1 MKVVYV
7 YIGKSKL
14 PAYVLNNL
22 TNTQSKFPEIDLVL
36 ISDNVKS
43 LKKVSERGINVW
55 QCKNQA
61 NINLDTMISM
71 DHPMDF
77 RSGFW
82 FSTLARFFAIE
93 EFMESNSVNEI
104 LQIEADVWLSKNFPF
119 DRFVG
124 LSKELAFPMESVGRG
139 AASVLYVGSTD
150 AIRRFNS
157 YCKSA
162 IKELPN
168 STDMTLLGKYL
179 ENNPERVI
187 ALPTAPDE
195 TIFKDF
201 TPQDLAIRSS
211 SSYKYFEGVFDP
223 LTYGMHL
230 FGIDAK
236 NNRGRLKLYSD
247 TPIHILDIRELDFE
261 TLEGEVIG
269 KNHLQR
275 FNIYNLHIHSK
286 NMRIFRNVTSQKEIS
301 KLISMRKQHE
311 ITRVSLGVLAYTI
324 LAKVKRWLQR
334 KK

>member
-22 TNTQSKFPEIDLVL
+22 TNTKSKFPEIDMVF
-36 ISDNVKS
+36 ISDNTKS
-43 LKKVSERGINVW
+43 LKKVSDLGISVW

-61 NINLDTMISM
+61 SVNSETLNSM

-82 FSTLARFFAIE
+82 FSTLARFFALE

-104 LQIEADVWLSKNFPF
+104 LQIEADVWLSKKFPF
-119 DRFVG
+119 ERFTG
-124 LSKELAFPMESVGRG
+124 LSKEIAYPMESVDRG
-139 AASVLYVGSTD
+139 AASVLYVGSID
-150 AIRRFNS
+150 AIKSFNS
-157 YCKSA
+157 YCKRALKDS
-162 IKELPN
+162 PN
-168 STDMTLLGKYL
+168 STDMTLLGEYL
-179 ENNPERVI
+179 AKHPDRVI
-187 ALPTAPDE
+187 ALPTAPDA
-195 TIFKDF
+195 TSFKDF

-211 SSYKYFEGVFDP
+211 SYYTYFEGVFDS

-236 NNRGRLKLYSD
+236 NNRGVLKLYSD
-247 TPIHILDIRELDFE
+247 TPIHILDIRKLEFE

-269 KNHLQR
+269 KNRTQR

-286 NMRIFRNVTSQKEIS
+286 NMRIFRNATSHQEMN
-301 KLISMRKQHE
+301 KLISPRRQYE
-311 ITRVSLGVLAYTI
+311 ISRLSWRVLAYAI
-324 LAKVKRWLQR
+324 LAKANRLLTR
-334 KK
+334 RY